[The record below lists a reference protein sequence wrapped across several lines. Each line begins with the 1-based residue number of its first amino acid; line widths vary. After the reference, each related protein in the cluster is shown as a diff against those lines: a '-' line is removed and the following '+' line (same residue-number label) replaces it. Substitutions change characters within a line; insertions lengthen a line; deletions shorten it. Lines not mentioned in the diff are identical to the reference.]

1 MEHNRKSTST
11 MTDHE
16 RQMATKLERIIRDP
30 EAYYA
35 TARKTAD
42 RDELR
47 RALMPWQKNRP
58 RKEL

>member
-1 MEHNRKSTST
+1 MEHARKPMST
-11 MTDHE
+11 MTEHE
-16 RQMATKLERIIRDP
+16 RQMATKLECITRDP

-35 TARKTAD
+35 TARKAAY

-58 RKEL
+58 REEL